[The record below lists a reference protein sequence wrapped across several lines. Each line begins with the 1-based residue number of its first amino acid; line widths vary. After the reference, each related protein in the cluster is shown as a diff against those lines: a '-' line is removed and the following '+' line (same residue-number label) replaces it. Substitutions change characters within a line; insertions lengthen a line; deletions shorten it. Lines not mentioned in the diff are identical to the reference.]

1 MIIIYR
7 FLKSL
12 LDKIFA
18 LIGIIIFMPLIII
31 LSIAVAIDSKG
42 PAIFLQERVGK
53 GGKLFKMVKFRTMRT
68 TGIPFDINNPVIEDD
83 NQNLTKVGRFI
94 RRFKLDEF
102 LQLFNVLKGD
112 MNFIGPRPL
121 LPVYMEHYQPWEK
134 EKFKLKP
141 GMSGLAQVNGN
152 GHLLGVE
159 RSYYDVL
166 YIKKENPFTDL
177 GIVLKTVAV
186 VFGGEE
192 KYIKRVDDAQLDE
205 VRTEF
210 ELTGKISRKKF
221 KMPSNASV
229 NTENVDKGANGLQK
243 ADGNAVGQNAE
254 NNADG
259 SKSAEG
265 E

>member
-1 MIIIYR
+1 MDISFWFYLSSGL
-7 FLKSL
+7 FLGWSL
-12 LDKIFA
+12 GASDAANIF
-18 LIGIIIFMPLIII
+18 GT
-31 LSIAVAIDSKG
+31 AVG
-42 PAIFLQERVGK
+42 T
-53 GGKLFKMVKFRTMRT
+53 KMVKFRTMRT

-121 LPVYMEHYQPWEK
+121 LPVYLEQYQPWEK

-152 GHLLGVE
+152 GHLSGAE

-177 GIVLKTVAV
+177 GIVFKTLLV
-186 VFGGEE
+186 VLRGEE
-192 KYIKRVDDAQLDE
+192 KYLRHVSEKELNLISE
-205 VRTEF
+205 EF
-210 ELTGKISRKKF
+210 ETTGKISRKGRF
-221 KMPSNASV
+221 VCFSYM
-229 NTENVDKGANGLQK
+229 GY
-243 ADGNAVGQNAE
+243 
-254 NNADG
+254 
-259 SKSAEG
+259 G
-265 E
+265 ER

>member
-112 MNFIGPRPL
+112 MSFIGPRPL
-121 LPVYMEHYQPWEK
+121 LPVYLEQYQPWEK

-152 GHLLGVE
+152 GHLSGAE

-192 KYIKRVDDAQLDE
+192 KYLRHVSEKELNLISE
-205 VRTEF
+205 EF
-210 ELTGKISRKKF
+210 ETTGKISRKKYKACSEGF
-221 KMPSNASV
+221 KAKKDSETKGDSFAKAESP
-229 NTENVDKGANGLQK
+229 DKTYS
-243 ADGNAVGQNAE
+243 E
-254 NNADG
+254 
-259 SKSAEG
+259 
-265 E
+265 